1 MVAQAGTLFVV
12 ELSDVSPPDCTDT
25 YPRTCT
31 MAAQVRVTR
40 ILKDRDHDLELG
52 RLQASLVQTA
62 APSKVNPWTLWTY
75 REVGSGQR
83 YLVLA
88 HRHAGKPVENP
99 MDLELLDG
107 TSDPV
112 ADAELL
118 LGIASLP
125 FSQQVRAV
133 AAAVSNSPSSHSRI
147 LVDYIMALL
156 RSASEGD
163 TAPLTTAIS
172 TAPIEA
178 FRGKVREELLA
189 SLGDQAMS
197 SEGASV
203 DAFRLAVTMA
213 TKYFLIDPDGPGRPE
228 CTLDQMRQGCG
239 YVPRLPGTY
248 SMEDQPFEEMPGMTK
263 ARRYVLDY
271 FMPWLLK
278 DDGGK
283 ALLRS
288 VLDRG
293 TAGRLAAKAAELA
306 RNERLAGDQRQRA
319 AELAGFAG
327 TPSNR

>member
-1 MVAQAGTLFVV
+1 
-12 ELSDVSPPDCTDT
+12 
-25 YPRTCT
+25 
-31 MAAQVRVTR
+31 MATWVQVIR
-40 ILKDRDHDLELG
+40 ILKDQDHELQLG
-52 RLQASLVQTA
+52 GLKASLVQTA
-62 APSKVNPWTLWTY
+62 APSKANLPTLWTY

-83 YLVLA
+83 YLILA
-88 HRHAGKPVENP
+88 GRRAGIPGAVENP

-107 TSDPV
+107 SSDPV
-112 ADAELL
+112 GDVELL
-118 LGIASLP
+118 LGISSLP
-125 FSQQVRAV
+125 FAQQEQAV
-133 AAAVSNSPSSHSRI
+133 AAAVSNPPAPHSEV
-147 LVDYIMALL
+147 LAGYIMALL
-156 RSASEGD
+156 RSASEEE
-163 TAPLTTAIS
+163 TAPLVTALS
-172 TAPIEA
+172 AAPPEA
-178 FRGKVREELLA
+178 FQGKAREALLA
-189 SLGDQAMS
+189 YLGGRAMS
-197 SEGASV
+197 QASV
-203 DAFRLAVTMA
+203 PNDVLRLGVSLAA
-213 TKYFLIDPDGPGRPE
+213 KYFLIDPDGPGRPE